1 MTTSTATSP
10 ATKNQIAWPAAIWIM
25 GLHAGA
31 LLALNFHWFTW
42 QALLACLFLHWLTGG
57 IGICMTY
64 HRLLTHRS
72 FATRPKW
79 LEYVLTAIG
88 ACASEG
94 GAVGWVADHRRHH
107 AHSDEEEDTHSP
119 NRGFGWAHMFWWM
132 TPDITSIHTPE
143 YYEKWAPDLNKD
155 PVHVWL
161 DKYHYVFPILLGVGL
176 YFLGRL
182 PMFGGNGMAMLVWG
196 CFVRS
201 VLVLHTT
208 WLVNS
213 ATHMWGYRSH
223 ETRDNSTNLWW
234 VALLTYGEGW
244 HNNHH
249 AYQTSAR
256 HGMAWWEVD
265 MTYLA
270 IRLMSFVGLAYA
282 IKVPKVRKTGPP
294 PAEPSPAPSPLAPS
308 GSAIVKR
315 LTGDDEH
322 DLVPAVN

>member
-1 MTTSTATSP
+1 MTTSTTTSPAP
-10 ATKNQIAWPAAIWIM
+10 ATKNQIAWAPVIWIL

-31 LLALNFHWFTW
+31 LLAFNPSWFSW
-42 QALLACLFLHWLTGG
+42 QALVACLLLHWLTGG

-94 GAVGWVADHRRHH
+94 GAVGWIADHRRHH
-107 AHSDEEEDTHSP
+107 AHSDEEDDTHSP

-132 TPDITSIHTPE
+132 TPDITSIHTPA
-143 YYEKWAPDLNKD
+143 YYDKWAPDLNED

-161 DKYHYVFPILLGVGL
+161 DKYHFIFPIAMAVGL
-176 YFLGRL
+176 YFLGTL
-182 PMFGGNGMAMLVWG
+182 PAFGSNGMAMLVWG

-234 VALLTYGEGW
+234 VALVTYGEGW

-256 HGMAWWEVD
+256 HGLRWWELD
-265 MTYLA
+265 MTYIA
-270 IRLMSFVGLAYA
+270 IRLMSFVGMAYA
-282 IKVPKVRKTGPP
+282 IKLPKIRSTTPP
-294 PAEPSPAPSPLAPS
+294 PAAPPLAPA
-308 GSAIVKR
+308 GSAVVKQFS
-315 LTGDDEH
+315 GEDEPE
-322 DLVPAVN
+322 LVPAAN

>member
-1 MTTSTATSP
+1 MTTSTTTQTGAR
-10 ATKNQIAWPAAIWIM
+10 NQIAWAPVVWVLA
-25 GLHAGA
+25 LHAGA
-31 LLALNFHWFTW
+31 LLALNPAWFTW
-42 QALLACLFLHWLTGG
+42 QGLVACVLLHWLTGG

-79 LEYVLTAIG
+79 LEYLLTVIG
-88 ACASEG
+88 TCASEG
-94 GAVGWVADHRRHH
+94 GAVGWIADHRRHH
-107 AHSDEEEDTHSP
+107 AHSDDEDDAHSP

-132 TPDITSIHTPE
+132 TPDITSIHTPD
-143 YYEKWAPDLNKD
+143 YYAKWAPDLSED

-161 DKYHYVFPILLGVGL
+161 DRWHFVFPILLGVGL
-176 YFLGRL
+176 YFLGTL
-182 PMFGGNGMAMLVWG
+182 PAFGGSGMAMLVWG

-213 ATHMWGYRSH
+213 ATHTWGYRSH

-234 VALLTYGEGW
+234 VALVTYGEGW

-256 HGMAWWEVD
+256 HGLAWWELD
-265 MTYLA
+265 MTYIA
-270 IRLMSFVGLAYA
+270 IRLMSLVGL
-282 IKVPKVRKTGPP
+282 VPSSSIRLPKTRQAAAPVPGIT
-294 PAEPSPAPSPLAPS
+294 PAA
-308 GSAIVKR
+308 
-315 LTGDDEH
+315 
-322 DLVPAVN
+322 LVPAGRSSNG